1 MAAYVIGIPS
11 VTKTIKVHRP
21 GREEEE
27 FFAEI
32 RVRDLD
38 EQDALQEKQKAQR
51 EKQSLSKGSKED
63 KSAPAEI
70 EGGNVDVNSHFR
82 EDLLSV
88 SGLEDTKGKPVES
101 TPELLDQM
109 IKDPYAGLAIMRAWH
124 EVQRGLPESTAKN

>member
-1 MAAYVIGIPS
+1 MAAYVVGIPS
-11 VTKTIKVHRP
+11 VTKKITVNRP

-32 RVRDLD
+32 RVRDRD
-38 EQDALQEKQKAQR
+38 EQEALRAKEKKEIKEKQKRQ
-51 EKQSLSKGSKED
+51 EKARKEGKEVEEDDTGLSDSQ
-63 KSAPAEI
+63 
-70 EGGNVDVNSHFR
+70 FR

-88 SGLEDTKGKPVES
+88 SGLEDTKGNTVES
-101 TPELLDQM
+101 TPDLLDKM